1 MAGLT
6 NAELAARLGVSKGRV
21 SQWVK
26 EGKLRGCYHGD
37 GRARRYDLNACLVA
51 LGRNLDTA
59 QGLGNGRKTLNAIG
73 TIDDPT
79 PPAFEESEDAEPV
92 SDSVKARYDLART
105 MRIEEQARAARYQ
118 NGLLDGS
125 LVLATEVERE
135 VLAQIGQEIAAFENV
150 LRRCAQAVAD
160 AHDLKSA
167 EVRKTMLEIWRGHR
181 RERAEAATGR
191 ADAAHATQAEKDAD
205 F

>member
-1 MAGLT
+1 MSGLST
-6 NAELAARLGVSKGRV
+6 TELAEEFGVSKGRV

-26 EGKLRGCYHGD
+26 EGKLRGCFYGD
-37 GRARRYDLNACLVA
+37 GRNRRFDLNACAIA

-59 QGLGNGRKTLNAIG
+59 QALGNGRKTLNAIG
-73 TIDDPT
+73 SIEDPVPHIDD
-79 PPAFEESEDAEPV
+79 EDDAESI

-125 LVLATEVERE
+125 LVLASEVERN
-135 VLAQIGQEIAAFENV
+135 VMAQLGQEIAAFENV
-150 LRRCAQAVAD
+150 IRRCSQAVAD
-160 AHDLKSA
+160 EYGLKGS
-167 EVRKTMLEIWRGHR
+167 EVRKVMLDVWRSHR
-181 RERAEAATGR
+181 KDRSDKANARASKAT
-191 ADAAHATQAEKDAD
+191 ATQTEKDAD